1 MPVLKALL
9 ENGDAVYINEL
20 HSFIQLKAF
29 LVDIATQEEL
39 ALMEQLVEGKVDWK
53 GRPARRGKHGGVKSV
68 FPMLVS
74 FAFENMATFCLS
86 VNFVTYL
93 SGVMHYDISDS
104 ANHVTNYMGTS
115 FILAI
120 IVAYLTDSHLGRYKA
135 VILSLSI
142 EFLGLGLLTIQAHYP
157 KLKPPPCNIFDPTT
171 KCKQVDGRNSVLLF
185 AGMYAL
191 ALGASGVKASLP
203 THGADQFDEKDPKE
217 AQQMSSFFNWL
228 LLALSTGAAVS
239 LTLIVWIEVYKG
251 WDKGF
256 GLSAIAIFVSIVV
269 FSAGFPRYRIH
280 VTKGSSAMTELVQ
293 VYVAAVRNRKL
304 KHPDNDV
311 ELYEM
316 NKDKEDALEQEFLPH
331 TQGFRWL
338 DKAAI
343 QTSTEIEHAEKLKN
357 PWKLCRVTQVENA
370 KIILGMVPVFLCT
383 IIMTLC
389 LAQLQTFSIQQGA
402 TMDTRITN
410 SFNIPPAS
418 LPIIPIVSLLVLIPA
433 YDVFF
438 VPFARKFTGIPTGIT
453 HLQRVGVGLVL
464 SCLSMAAAA
473 IFEVKRKGVARD
485 NNMLD
490 AIPGLQ
496 PLPINVFWLSIHF
509 FIFGIADMFTY
520 VGLLEFFYSEAPRGL
535 KSISTC
541 FLWSSMA
548 LGFFLSTILVQ
559 ITNAV
564 TKNITASGGWL
575 AGNNI
580 NRNHLNLF
588 YWLLSLMSLINFVIY
603 LFVSKNYKYRSH
615 ILSDDEVDSKLR
627 ELNDLGAD
635 VESLS
640 R

>member
-1 MPVLKALL
+1 M
-9 ENGDAVYINEL
+9 ENEEQ
-20 HSFIQLKAF
+20 F
-29 LVDIATQEEL
+29 VD
-39 ALMEQLVEGKVDWK
+39 GKVDWR

-68 FPMLVS
+68 FPVLVS
-74 FAFENMATFCLS
+74 FAFENVATFCLS
-86 VNFVTYL
+86 VNLVTYFSL
-93 SGVMHYDISDS
+93 VMHHDISDS
-104 ANHVTNYMGTS
+104 ANHVTNYMGTGY
-115 FILAI
+115 ILAI
-120 IVAYLTDSHLGRYKA
+120 IVAYLTDGHLGRYKA

-142 EFLGLGLLTIQAHYP
+142 EFLALGLLTIQAHYP

-171 KCKQVDGRNSVLLF
+171 KCEVVDGRNSVILF
-185 AGMYAL
+185 AGTYAL
-191 ALGASGVKASLP
+191 ALGAAGVKASLP

-217 AQQMSSFFNWL
+217 AKQMSSFFNWL
-228 LLALSTGAAVS
+228 LLALCIGAAVS
-239 LTLIVWIEVYKG
+239 STLIVWIQDYKG

-256 GLSAIAIFVSIVV
+256 GISALAVLVGIIV
-269 FSAGFPRYRIH
+269 FSGGFPRYRVH
-280 VTKGSSAMTELVQ
+280 VTRGTGAMTEIIQ

-304 KHPDNDV
+304 KYPDNDA
-311 ELYEM
+311 ELYEISM
-316 NKDKEDALEQEFLPH
+316 DKEEALEQEFLPH
-331 TQGFRWL
+331 TQDFRWL

-343 QTSTEIEHAEKLKN
+343 QTSAEIELAEKPKN

-370 KIILGMVPVFLCT
+370 KIILGMIPIFLCT

-389 LAQLQTFSIQQGA
+389 LAQLQTFSIQQGT
-402 TMDTRITN
+402 TMDTTITK

-418 LPIIPIVSLLVLIPA
+418 LPIFPVASLIILIPI

-438 VPFARKFTGIPTGIT
+438 VPFARKFTGLPTGIT

-473 IFEVKRKGVARD
+473 ILEAKRKRVARD

-490 AIPGLQ
+490 AIPTLQ
-496 PLPINVFWLSIHF
+496 PLPINVFWIMIQY

-520 VGLLEFFYSEAPRGL
+520 VGLLEFFYSEAPKGL

-548 LGFFLSTILVQ
+548 LGYYLSTILVQ
-559 ITNAV
+559 ILNAV

-588 YWLLSLMSLINFVIY
+588 YWLLSLMSLINFIVY
-603 LFVSKNYKYRSH
+603 QFVAKNYKYRSH
-615 ILSDDEVDSKLR
+615 GPSDEADNKVREV
-627 ELNDLGAD
+627 NDLEEAD
-635 VESLS
+635 VERSS
-640 R
+640 Q